1 MKEYLPDDAF
11 DVTVKD
17 FVLRWKTPNSYAAA
31 GHTCDARFMANDF
44 LAAIQA
50 ELPELA
56 AWSIQY
62 YDGEPATAWSDRA
75 CLTDG
80 VARIWVSTRGYG
92 ANAYTKAELQ
102 AYAMSDDRKHSTRA
116 TSITV
121 SLSRPVTAIAK
132 DMARRLLPNLD
143 SAKVEAMAKARAEK
157 DAIAIVTKKAESL
170 AKRYPNLRITPD
182 IESHRI
188 NIQTKYGA
196 GIMLRAYTYRDSQNG
211 VWCLTSDRG
220 YSIGLTDID
229 SRYGRAFLKLCN
241 DN

>member
-1 MKEYLPDDAF
+1 MNEHLPENAF

-17 FVLRWKTPNSYAAA
+17 FVLRWKTPNSYAAP
-31 GHTCDARFMANDF
+31 GHTCGARFMASEF
-44 LAAIQA
+44 LAAIRA

-56 AWSIQY
+56 AWSIQG
-62 YDGEPATAWSDRA
+62 YDGEPATAWDDRA

-102 AYAMSDDRKHSTRA
+102 AYAISDDRKHSTRA

-121 SLSRPVTAIAK
+121 SLSRPVAAIAK
-132 DMARRLLPNLD
+132 DVARRLLPNLD
-143 SAKVEAMAKARAEK
+143 SAKVEALAKAKAEK
-157 DAIAIVTKKAESL
+157 DAIAIVTKKADSL
-170 AKRYPNLRITPD
+170 SKRYPNLRIVPGL
-182 IESHRI
+182 ESYRI

-196 GIMLRAYTYRDSQNG
+196 GIMLHAYAYRDSQNG

-220 YSIGLTDID
+220 YSIRLTDID